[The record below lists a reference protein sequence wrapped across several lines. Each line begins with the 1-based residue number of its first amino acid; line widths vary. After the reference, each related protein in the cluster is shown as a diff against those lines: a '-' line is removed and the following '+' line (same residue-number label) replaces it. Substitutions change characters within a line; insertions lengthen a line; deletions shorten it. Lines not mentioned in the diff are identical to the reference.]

1 MWQECHPATLYLV
14 ICRDLYIKDVIA
26 AFTFCPDF
34 TLVGFHDR
42 FRYAKTQAVAAVH
55 GSCFIRPV
63 EPLKDVLQILFGDRF
78 AGAAHR

>member
-1 MWQECHPATLYLV
+1 MGLQIIFEQKSGGEPISTAGFLV

-42 FRYAKTQAVAAVH
+42 FRYAKTQAVAAVD
-55 GSCFIRPV
+55 GTGFVCPIKTLEYIF
-63 EPLKDVLQILFGDRF
+63 
-78 AGAAHR
+78 